1 MRNFRAEEERHAQ
14 GRRVR
19 LGWGSGSPL
28 DLKLKSLGAQAE
40 DLDALL
46 QAVKRRVSAAAQH
59 NVVRESDAGG
69 QVRILLSGTTCSYKR
84 EEDGGRSILSF
95 QHAGDFCD
103 LHRYVM
109 RDLEPAMG
117 VQALT
122 DCTVGVIEYRDVDR
136 LLSRPTLA
144 SALWKAS
151 MLEAAAYRERLTSN
165 SRGTALERVAHLLC
179 EQLVRR
185 EAVGLDAPQ
194 LPLSQIDV
202 ADATGLSVVHVN
214 RMIQTLR
221 GLNVLSKARHV
232 IDVGDRK
239 QLEKIARFDDH
250 YLTMP
255 NFVSKWVVQIEATG
269 PVKLV
274 QEKESR
280 PPYPAPAGPQLASS
294 RREPRSA
301 FENSLS
307 ISGSPLGRR
316 HGKSPK

>member
-1 MRNFRAEEERHAQ
+1 MRNFRAEEERTAQ
-14 GRRVR
+14 GRPYGLV
-19 LGWGSGSPL
+19 GGASPL

-46 QAVKRRVSAAAQH
+46 QAVKRRVSVAAQD
-59 NVVRESDAGG
+59 NVVREADAGG
-69 QVRILLSGTTCSYKR
+69 QIRILLSGTTCSYKR

-221 GLNVLSKARHV
+221 GLNVLSKARHPLEV
-232 IDVGDRK
+232 VNRK
-239 QLEKIARFDDH
+239 ELEKIARFEDH
-250 YLTMP
+250 YLRMP
-255 NFVSKWVVQIEATG
+255 NLVSKWAVQIEATRA
-269 PVKLV
+269 VKV
-274 QEKESR
+274 AQDKEIR
-280 PPYPAPAGPQLASS
+280 PPRSTPAGPRLPSS

-301 FENSLS
+301 F
-307 ISGSPLGRR
+307 
-316 HGKSPK
+316 GKSSSI